1 MGIQNILVI
10 SMGTQ
15 EVISIRF
22 KSPFFPRMF
31 AVSVCRGRRGRR
43 GPSVIRYPLATLST

>member
-15 EVISIRF
+15 EVISTRS
-22 KSPFFPRMF
+22 KSPFFLRVF
-31 AVSVCRGRRGRR
+31 AVSVCRGRR